1 MKIIRDG
8 KEIELTKEEI
18 MEAGCECERIYR
30 IEDLMNSAELIEIEP
45 DENKRTKLVKDIA
58 PMFEEYL
65 SYSDEYNEAY
75 WKTARWTIRDYM
87 EEKGKCE

>member
-18 MEAGCECERIYR
+18 MEAGCEYERIYR
-30 IEDLMNSAELIEIEP
+30 IEDLVNNAELIDIEP
-45 DENKRTKLVKDIA
+45 DENKRTKLAKEID

-65 SYSDEYNEAY
+65 SYSDEYNDVY
-75 WKTARWTIRDYM
+75 WKVARWAIRDYM
-87 EEKGKCE
+87 EEKGK